1 MYSHSRQGLLLY
13 FPGPVACYLKAAT
26 YLVHMEGSKGAA
38 PWVTVATAPSG
49 TVYSSVIVR
58 ARADVFS
65 KTKQMKHR
73 E

>member
-1 MYSHSRQGLLLY
+1 MCIRIHGRGCFFIFL
-13 FPGPVACYLKAAT
+13 GHVACYLKAAT

-38 PWVTVATAPSG
+38 PWVTVATVPSG

-65 KTKQMKHR
+65 KTKQMKH
-73 E
+73 